1 MRHGRASQDLCLVLH
16 EVFLGGRQAK
26 SNRLEAMDYSI
37 ADQLWI
43 ITSSAIKCGG
53 PRTGAI
59 ELRSV
64 IKQGTL

>member
-37 ADQLWI
+37 AGQLWI